1 MPRTVH
7 CPYFPKWI
15 LVKMQQSDLFSM
27 NTSQV
32 KTRMHSTKI
41 VSSIDKILHVA
52 FVSNSYLA
60 RVHLT
65 RAIYPIHLKLFVDLD
80 NSAQYCNVPF
90 TVSFQFS
97 TVSIDEYKNFLNKAK

>member
-1 MPRTVH
+1 MTRTVH

-41 VSSIDKILHVA
+41 VSSINKNNTRG
-52 FVSNSYLA
+52 SNSYFA

-65 RAIYPIHLKLFVDLD
+65 RAIYKFIQNYL
-80 NSAQYCNVPF
+80 
-90 TVSFQFS
+90 
-97 TVSIDEYKNFLNKAK
+97 